1 VKVIGNATIR
11 QLAHQFLFTFSSNY
25 GTILCRLRNI
35 A

>member
-11 QLAHQFLFTFSSNY
+11 QLARQFLVTLSSNY
-25 GTILCRLRNI
+25 GAILCRLRNI